1 MILSSGSLNIGMRP
15 RAFNALLAQ
24 FPHLFYYMRIMD
36 PAASRQIRNMG
47 IFAHIDAGKTSLTER
62 ILFLSG
68 RRRVAG
74 TVDEGTTA
82 TDFLRV
88 ERERGITVKAAC
100 VQIDWKASSIN
111 LIDTPGHVDFGAE
124 VERSLRVLDGAV
136 LVLCGVAGVQART
149 EGILKAAARRNLP
162 RIAFVNKMDRRGASF
177 SRAVS
182 ELSELDRGA
191 VPVQLP
197 YGEGPDFAGVL
208 DLVSLT
214 YTAFP
219 GSDPEG
225 PGASCTGG
233 SDPGLAPASPAP
245 AAPAAPGGLGAD
257 PSFLAEG
264 RAARARLVEALAEGD
279 EAMMEAFAAGRE
291 PAEEEL
297 RTALRAACVAGRVTP
312 VLCGSALVDT
322 SVAFLLDAVKD
333 LLPCPEEAGCPE
345 GSDPA
350 TGQTLRRACDPDAA
364 FSSFVFK
371 TQADEHFG
379 RLSWLRVW
387 SGSLAPG
394 DRLVEAGTG
403 AVLRVQRIF
412 AIQAD
417 ALEDRG
423 SARAG
428 DIVAA
433 AFSASGKSA
442 SASREG
448 RGGQRSIPGST
459 GSSLCAPGA
468 AILYE
473 ALDFSEPVVSL
484 ALEPFSRADGES
496 LSRALSLLLE
506 EDPSLRA
513 REDGDT
519 GRIILSG
526 MGELHLDVAVERLR
540 TELGVKIRAGQP
552 QVSFREALSGQASA
566 QCDFDR
572 DMNGERVRAQLS
584 LRLAP
589 RARGSGKLFSTEAGF
604 KVPAAY
610 LAAFQRG
617 VEASLSVGPAAGWPV
632 DDVEAVFLSFSPPA
646 SRQVELV
653 LEIAASIAAREALAK
668 AGSLVLE
675 PWMRVEIEA
684 PEDCLGAAVSAITG
698 RGGRV
703 EAVED
708 SGGTKF
714 VSAAAPLRLL
724 FGFETELRSSSA
736 GRASHQA
743 RFLRYEPQR
752 P

>member
-1 MILSSGSLNIGMRP
+1 
-15 RAFNALLAQ
+15 
-24 FPHLFYYMRIMD
+24 
-36 PAASRQIRNMG
+36 MG

-136 LVLCGVAGVQART
+136 LVLCAVAGVQART

-197 YGEGPDFAGVL
+197 QGEGPDFAGIL
-208 DLVSLT
+208 DLVSMT

-219 GSDPEG
+219 GSDPKG
-225 PGASCTGG
+225 SDASGSVG
-233 SDPGLAPASPAP
+233 SDPGLDP
-245 AAPAAPGGLGAD
+245 AAEGRGPGPAL
-257 PSFLAEG
+257 FEEG

-291 PAEEEL
+291 PGVEEL
-297 RTALRAACVAGRVTP
+297 RAALRAASVAGRVTP

-333 LLPCPEEAGCPE
+333 LLPGPAEAGCPE

-350 TGQTLRRACDPDAA
+350 TGQPVRRDCDPAA
-364 FSSFVFK
+364 PFSSFVFK

-379 RLSWLRVW
+379 RLSWLRIW

-412 AIQAD
+412 SIQAD
-417 ALEDRG
+417 ALEDRT

-433 AFSASGKSA
+433 AFSVSGKSA
-442 SASREG
+442 AAGREG
-448 RGGQRSIPGST
+448 KEGQRSIPGST

-506 EDPSLRA
+506 DDPSLRA

-540 TELGVKIRAGQP
+540 TELGVRIRAGQP
-552 QVSFREALSGQASA
+552 QVSYREALSGPASA
-566 QCDFDR
+566 ECDFDR

-584 LRLAP
+584 LRLSP
-589 RARGSGKLFSTEAGF
+589 RARGSGKLFSAGPGF
-604 KVPAAY
+604 KVPAAQ

-617 VEASLSVGPAAGWPV
+617 VEASLSVGPSAGWPV

-646 SRQVELV
+646 SRQVDLV
-653 LEIAASIAAREALAK
+653 LEIAASIAAHEALAK
-668 AGSLVLE
+668 AGGVVLE
-675 PWMRVEIEA
+675 PWMRVEVEA
-684 PEDCLGAAVSAITG
+684 PEDCLGAAVAAITG

-743 RFLRYEPQR
+743 RFLRYEPR
-752 P
+752 RS

>member
-1 MILSSGSLNIGMRP
+1 MRIVLSSGAININMRR

-24 FPHLFYYMRIMD
+24 FPHLFYYVRIMSSF
-36 PAASRQIRNMG
+36 ASNQIRNMG

-74 TVDEGTTA
+74 SVDEGTTA
-82 TDFLRV
+82 TDFLGV

-100 VQIDWKASSIN
+100 VRIDWKGSSIN

-124 VERSLRVLDGAV
+124 VERSMRVLDGAV

-149 EGILKAAARRNLP
+149 EGILKAVTRRNLP
-162 RIAFVNKMDRRGASF
+162 RIAFVNKMDRKGASF
-177 SRAVS
+177 ERAVS
-182 ELSELDRGA
+182 ELAELDRGA

-197 YGEGPDFAGVL
+197 YGEGPDFKGIL
-208 DLVSLT
+208 DLVSMT
-214 YTAFP
+214 YTGFP
-219 GSDPEG
+219 GSDPEDVAADG
-225 PGASCTGG
+225 QRGSVPG
-233 SDPGLAPASPAP
+233 
-245 AAPAAPGGLGAD
+245 
-257 PSFLAEG
+257 FLVEG
-264 RAARARLVEALAEGD
+264 RAARGRIVEALAEGD
-279 EAMMEAFAAGRE
+279 EDMMEAFAEGRE
-291 PAEEEL
+291 PGAEEL
-297 RTALRAACVAGRVTP
+297 GTALRRACVSGRITP
-312 VLCGSALVDT
+312 ILCGSALVDT
-322 SVAFLLDAVKD
+322 SVAFLLDAVRD

-345 GSDPA
+345 GNDPA
-350 TGQTLRRACDPDAA
+350 TGEPRRRDCDPAA
-364 FSSFVFK
+364 PFSSFVFK

-379 RLSWLRVW
+379 RLSWLRIW

-403 AVLRVQRIF
+403 AALRVQRLF

-417 ALEDRG
+417 ALEDKG
-423 SARAG
+423 SAKAG
-428 DIVAA
+428 DIVAVA
-433 AFSASGKSA
+433 LSASGKSA
-442 SASREG
+442 AAGREG
-448 RGGQRSIPGST
+448 RGGQRPLPGST

-484 ALEPFSRADGES
+484 ALEPYSRADGES

-506 EDPSLRA
+506 EDPSLKA
-513 REDGDT
+513 KEDGDT
-519 GRIILSG
+519 GRIVLSG
-526 MGELHLDVAVERLR
+526 MGELHLDVTVERLR
-540 TELGVKIRAGQP
+540 KELGVRIRAGQP
-552 QVSFREALSGQASA
+552 QVSYREALSGPASA

-584 LRLAP
+584 LRIAP
-589 RARGSGKLFSTEAGF
+589 RARGSGKLFSAAPGF
-604 KVPAAY
+604 KIPAAHM
-610 LAAFQRG
+610 AAFQRG
-617 VEASLSVGPAAGWPV
+617 VEASLSVGPAGGWPV

-653 LEIAASIAAREALAK
+653 LEIAASIAAHEALVK
-668 AGSLVLE
+668 AGGIVLE
-675 PWMRVEIEA
+675 PWMRVEVEA
-684 PEDCLGAAVSAITG
+684 PEDCLGAAVSAIMG

-736 GRASHQA
+736 GRTSHQA

>member
-1 MILSSGSLNIGMRP
+1 MKIVLSSGPFNIGMRP
-15 RAFNALLAQ
+15 RAFNALLAH
-24 FPHLFYYMRIMD
+24 FPHLFYYMRTMD
-36 PAASRQIRNMG
+36 PAASPQIRNMG

-136 LVLCGVAGVQART
+136 LVLCAVAGVQART
-149 EGILKAAARRNLP
+149 EGILKAAARRRLP
-162 RIAFVNKMDRRGASF
+162 RVAFVNKMDRRGASF
-177 SRAVS
+177 ERAVS
-182 ELSELDRGA
+182 ELSGLDRGA

-197 YGEGPDFAGVL
+197 HGEGPDFAGIL

-219 GSDPEG
+219 GSGPEG
-225 PGASCTGG
+225 PEGPEGPVAGGPGGA
-233 SDPGLAPASPAP
+233 DPGASPAP
-245 AAPAAPGGLGAD
+245 GGMGSDPA
-257 PSFLAEG
+257 FLAEG
-264 RAARARLVEALAEGD
+264 LAARARLVEVLAEGD
-279 EAMMEAFAAGRE
+279 EAMMEAFASGRE
-291 PAEEEL
+291 PGAEEL
-297 RTALRAACVAGRVTP
+297 RAALRKACIEGRVTP

-322 SVAFLLDAVKD
+322 SVAFLLDAVQD

-350 TGQTLRRACDPDAA
+350 TGQPLRRDCDPAA
-364 FSSFVFK
+364 PFSAFVFK
-371 TQADEHFG
+371 TQADGHFG

-417 ALEDRG
+417 ALEDRS

-433 AFSASGKSA
+433 AFSATGKSA
-442 SASREG
+442 AAGREG
-448 RGGQRSIPGST
+448 RGGQRSLPGST

-572 DMNGERVRAQLS
+572 DMNGERIRAQLS

-684 PEDCLGAAVSAITG
+684 PEDCLGAAVSAVTG